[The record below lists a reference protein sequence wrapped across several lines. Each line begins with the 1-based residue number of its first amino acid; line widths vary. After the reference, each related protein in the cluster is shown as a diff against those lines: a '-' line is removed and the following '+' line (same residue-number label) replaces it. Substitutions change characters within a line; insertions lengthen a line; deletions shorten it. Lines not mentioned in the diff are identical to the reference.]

1 LGKAEEPLSEAPLL
15 TGAVLAD
22 IVGEA
27 TARGLPFRF
36 RAGGSSMFPF
46 IRDGDVILILPL
58 AEKSPRLG
66 DVVAFRQAG
75 SQRLL
80 VHRLV
85 ARAGD
90 RYIFK
95 GDNYTHRQQD
105 GPLARESLLG
115 IVAQVERKGHPVR
128 LGLGAERGMIAFAS
142 RLGLLRPLVQAAAA
156 VYRLVIKR
164 S

>member
-1 LGKAEEPLSEAPLL
+1 MGKAEEPLSEAPLL
-15 TGAVLAD
+15 TGTVLAD

-27 TARGLPFRF
+27 TARGMPFRF

-58 AEKSPRLG
+58 AKKSPRLG

-75 SQRLL
+75 SERLL

-85 ARAGD
+85 ARAED

-95 GDNYTHRQQD
+95 GDNYTRRQQD
-105 GPLARESLLG
+105 GPLGREKLLG
-115 IVAQVERKGHPVR
+115 IVAQVERKGCAVR
-128 LGLGAERGMIAFAS
+128 LGLGAERILIAVAS
-142 RLGLLRPLVQAAAA
+142 RFGLLRPMVQAARA
-156 VYRLVIKR
+156 VYRR
-164 S
+164 G